1 MKQRIIS
8 GVVIAVLAIALG
20 LVGGLT
26 IALVLCGCA
35 LIGYYE
41 LVRACKVHGEG
52 ERTNALEV
60 AGFAA
65 TVIYYFGLAFGGRV
79 ISANLF
85 TLVVVIALVLVLMA
99 IYVFTFPKY
108 HADQVM
114 AAAFCFIYAPV
125 MISCI
130 YRARLLPYGLYIY
143 ALIFFCSW
151 ICDTCAYAS
160 GMLFGKHKLVPV
172 LSPKKTIE
180 GSIGGVIGSALLCLG
195 AAFVLEYQYPEE
207 HLQLQFLIIGI
218 CGSIISQ
225 IGDLAASAIKRNHQ
239 IKDYGTCIPGHGG
252 IMDRFDSVIFTAPI
266 IYFLA
271 VLFLQHVIG

>member
-8 GVVIAVLAIALG
+8 GVLIAIVTIGLGLIGGYPIAAVL
-20 LVGGLT
+20 LV
-26 IALVLCGCA
+26 CS

-41 LVRACKVHGEG
+41 LVRACGVHGSG
-52 ERTNALEV
+52 ERTNALEI

-65 TVIYYFGLAFGGRV
+65 TALYYLGIMFLPEVINPNLLTLAV
-79 ISANLF
+79 ILG
-85 TLVVVIALVLVLMA
+85 LVLALMA
-99 IYVFTFPKY
+99 IYVFTFPRF
-108 HADQVM
+108 HANQVM
-114 AAAFCFIYAPV
+114 AAAFCFLYAPV

-130 YRARLLPYGLYIY
+130 YRARLLPYGIYIY

-151 ICDTCAYAS
+151 ICDTCAFAA
-160 GMLFGKHKLVPV
+160 GVLFGKHRFVPL

-180 GSIGGVIGSALLCLG
+180 GAVGGVAGSVLLCLG
-195 AAFVLEYQYPEE
+195 TAYVLQYWHPEE
-207 HLQLQFLIIGI
+207 HLQLQFAVIGV

-239 IKDYGTCIPGHGG
+239 IKDYGRCIPGHGG

-271 VLFLQHVIG
+271 VLFLQHVI